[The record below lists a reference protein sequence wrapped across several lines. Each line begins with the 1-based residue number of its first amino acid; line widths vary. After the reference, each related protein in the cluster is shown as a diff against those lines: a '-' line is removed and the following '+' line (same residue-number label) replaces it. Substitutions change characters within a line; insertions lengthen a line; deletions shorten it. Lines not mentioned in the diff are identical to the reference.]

1 MTAEEL
7 CESHG
12 IPIYYFEGND
22 LDRAGVYNPHFNAIA
37 INSKLEGIQKKKVLY
52 HEFGH
57 KDHTVNFYTVHRE
70 KAEAQANRKMI
81 RCLLEEYIPQLE
93 DISDFNYIQFMEFA
107 ELKTNAD
114 EAIVIEEYYNLLDA
128 V

>member
-22 LDRAGVYNPHFNAIA
+22 IEKDGIYNSQYNAIA
-37 INSKLEGIQKKKVLY
+37 INSKLEGIKKKKVIY

-57 KDHTVNFYTVHRE
+57 KDHSPDFYQIHRE

-81 RCLLEEYIPQLE
+81 RCLLEEYLPKLD
-93 DISDFNYIQFMEFA
+93 DISEFNYIQFMEFA
-107 ELKTNAD
+107 ELTTNAD
-114 EAIVIEEYYNLLDA
+114 EVIVLEEFKNLI
-128 V
+128 

>member
-22 LDRAGVYNPHFNAIA
+22 IDKEGIYNPYYNAIA
-37 INSKLEGIQKKKVLY
+37 INSNLDGIKKKKVIY

-57 KDHTVNFYTVHRE
+57 KDHTINFYNIHRE

-81 RCLLEEYIPQLE
+81 RCLLEEYLPQLE
-93 DISDFNYIQFMEFA
+93 DISEFNYIQFMEFA
-107 ELKTNAD
+107 ELTTNAE
-114 EAIVIEEYYNLLDA
+114 EAIILEELRKLVGN
-128 V
+128 

>member
-12 IPIYYFEGND
+12 IPIYYFEGNVIEKD
-22 LDRAGVYNPHFNAIA
+22 GIYNPQYNAIA
-37 INSKLEGIQKKKVLY
+37 INSKLEGIKKKKVIY

-57 KDHTVNFYTVHRE
+57 KDHSLDFYQTHRE

-81 RCLLEEYIPQLE
+81 RCLLEEYLPQLD

-107 ELKTNAD
+107 ELTTNAE
-114 EAIVIEEYYNLLDA
+114 EAIVLEEFKNLI
-128 V
+128 

>member
-22 LDRAGVYNPHFNAIA
+22 IEKEGIYNHQYNAIA
-37 INSKLEGIQKKKVLY
+37 ISSKLNGIKKKKVIY

-57 KDHTVNFYTVHRE
+57 KDHTVNFYKLHKE

-81 RCLLEEYIPQLE
+81 RCLLEEYIPQLD

-107 ELKTNAD
+107 ELTTNAD
-114 EAIVIEEYYNLLDA
+114 EAIILDELRNLI
-128 V
+128 